1 MKICW
6 SKSIFCFQTF
16 ITHKDYVLD
25 MVNLSLVSEEYYY
38 LSGKENKIKLNNL
51 ALEAEST

>member
-51 ALEAEST
+51 ALEA